1 MTQPLRTL
9 RLGLLAL
16 SCIGLG
22 ACSNTSMKNTGIGA
36 AIVTLADSGSLLGV
50 ETLAAGAVIYAL
62 YDPAAPNWSIEVEEI
77 EQDEH
82 YRLHLKHKALHT
94 GGDGEARQVFQRNA
108 QKVAKDND
116 MPAFEVISYEEG
128 VESSRPFAR
137 RVAVGDIR
145 ILRSRS
151 LPTGGIR

>member
-1 MTQPLRTL
+1 LPSRTL
-9 RLGLLAL
+9 RATVLAL
-16 SCIGLG
+16 SCLGLA
-22 ACSNTSMKNTGIGA
+22 ACSNQSMKNTGIGA
-36 AIVTLADSGSLLGV
+36 AVVTLADSGSLFGL

-108 QKVAKDND
+108 QKVARDND
-116 MPAFEVISYEEG
+116 MPAFEIVSYEEG

-145 ILRSRS
+145 VLRSRT
-151 LPTGGIR
+151 LPAGALR